1 MVAIKKSNNGKNTSS
16 NMSKTDSAALKS
28 ILTITPDIIFVKDKD
43 LRYTTVSDSF
53 ISYAGKNSLDEILG
67 KTDEEIYANSKLAAK
82 YRAQDLEMLVSGKSE
97 VNFVTLLPDTD
108 GHSRYAFAKKQLLLD
123 EDGNPI
129 GIFGLIRETAK
140 EYLDK
145 QSYEQELDFLLDTNK
160 NTYCLE
166 LIDVDNWEIVRERRR
181 TVDGYKFPLF
191 KEIEVFCYVAHDGI
205 SDIESD
211 AFNFYKNFSKEYITE
226 IFNKGRRDI
235 VMEYRRI
242 LPNGKI
248 RWVQDIIKFLV
259 NPENNHLSVAL
270 ISRDIDERKREEQ
283 ELHKAAET
291 DEMTGLLNRASIT
304 KKITTFLGTEGVD
317 GSHHLLM
324 IDVDNFKQLND
335 TKGHQ
340 EGDKLL
346 IELAKTIKSCFRN
359 TDLVGRVGGD
369 EFFVF
374 MKHCPNRN
382 ITERKTLAL
391 MDAVNEICLP
401 FKDIGICISVGI
413 SNYPADGIAL
423 SELYKKADDALY
435 YSKQHGKH
443 SYTFAED
450 IC

>member
-1 MVAIKKSNNGKNTSS
+1 MKKAAQKKSVSS
-16 NMSKTDSAALKS
+16 AKFNSAAFKALLS
-28 ILTITPDIIFVKDKD
+28 ITPDIVFIKDKD
-43 LRYTTVSDSF
+43 LKYINISDSF
-53 ISYAGKNSLDEILG
+53 VAYAGKKSKDEIIG

-82 YRAQDLEMLVSGKSE
+82 YRTQDLEMLVSGKSE
-97 VNFVTLLPDTD
+97 VNFVTLLPDSD

-166 LIDVDNWEIVRERRR
+166 LIDVDNWQIVRERRR

-191 KEIEVFCYVAHDGI
+191 KEIEVFCYVANEGV

-211 AFNFYKNFSKEYITE
+211 AFSFYKNFSKQYIE
-226 IFNKGRRDI
+226 DIFKNGRRDI

-242 LPNGKI
+242 LPNGRV

-283 ELHKAAET
+283 ELHKAAEI

-304 KKITTFLGTEGVD
+304 KKITAFLGTEGAD
-317 GSHHLLM
+317 SSHHLLM
-324 IDVDNFKQLND
+324 IDVDNFKKLND

-340 EGDKLL
+340 AGDKLL
-346 IELAKTIKSCFRN
+346 ISLAQTVKSCFRN

-374 MKHCPNRN
+374 MKHCPHKN
-382 ITERKTLAL
+382 ITEKKAEAL
-391 MDAVNEICLP
+391 IKAVDEICLP
-401 FKDIGICISVGI
+401 YKDIGICISVGI

-435 YSKQHGKH
+435 YAKQHGKH
-443 SYTFAED
+443 SFVFAED
-450 IC
+450 IK

>member
-1 MVAIKKSNNGKNTSS
+1 MKNQSTKDFFNSA
-16 NMSKTDSAALKS
+16 KFDSAAFKALMS
-28 ILTITPDIIFVKDKD
+28 ITPDIIFIKDKN
-43 LRYTTVSDSF
+43 LKYTNVSDSF
-53 ISYAGKNSLDEILG
+53 IAYAGKASKDEIIG
-67 KTDEEIYANSKLAAK
+67 KTDEEIYSSSKTASK
-82 YRAQDLEMLVSGKSE
+82 YRSQDLEMLVSGKSE
-97 VNFVTLLPDTD
+97 VNFVTLLPDSE
-108 GHSRYAFAKKQLLLD
+108 GNSRYAFAKKQLLTD

-166 LIDVDNWEIVRERRR
+166 LIDVDNWQIIRERRR
-181 TVDGYKFPLF
+181 TVEGYKYPLF
-191 KEIEVFCYVAHDGI
+191 KEIEVFCYVANEGV

-211 AFNFYKNFSKEYITE
+211 AFSFYKSFSKQYIKE
-226 IFNKGRRDI
+226 IFNNGRRDI

-242 LPNGKI
+242 LPNGKV

-283 ELHKAAET
+283 ELHKAAEF

-304 KKITTFLGTEGVD
+304 KKITTFLGTEGAD

-324 IDVDNFKQLND
+324 LDIDNFKRLND

-346 IELAKTIKSCFRN
+346 IDIARTVKACFRN

-374 MKHCPNRN
+374 MKHCPHRS
-382 ITERKTLAL
+382 ITERKASAL
-391 MDAVNEICLP
+391 MEAVDEICLP
-401 FKDIGICISVGI
+401 YSELGVCVSVGI

-435 YSKQHGKH
+435 YAKQHGKH
-443 SYTFAED
+443 SFVFAED
-450 IC
+450 IK

>member
-1 MVAIKKSNNGKNTSS
+1 MKKTNQKEFINSAKFDLAAF
-16 NMSKTDSAALKS
+16 KTL
-28 ILTITPDIIFVKDKD
+28 LNITPDIIFIKDKD
-43 LRYTTVSDSF
+43 LRYTNVSDSF
-53 ISYAGKNSLDEILG
+53 VSYAGKKNKDEIIG

-82 YRAQDLEMLVSGKSE
+82 YRIQDLEMLVSGKSE
-97 VNFVTLLPDTD
+97 VNFVTLLPDSND
-108 GHSRYAFAKKQLLLD
+108 HSRYAFAKKQLLLD

-166 LIDVDNWEIVRERRR
+166 LIDVDNWQIVRERRR
-181 TVDGYKFPLF
+181 TVEGYKFPLF
-191 KEIEVFCYVAHDGI
+191 KEIEVFCYVANEGI

-211 AFNFYKNFSKEYITE
+211 AFSFYKNFSKQFIED
-226 IFNKGRRDI
+226 IFKNGRRDI

-242 LPNGKI
+242 LPNGKV

-259 NPENNHLSVAL
+259 NPENDHLSVAL

-283 ELHKAAET
+283 ELHKAAEF

-304 KKITTFLGTEGVD
+304 KKITAFLGTEGAD
-317 GSHHLLM
+317 SSHHLLM
-324 IDVDNFKQLND
+324 IDVDNFKKLND

-346 IELAKTIKSCFRN
+346 IDLANTMKSCFRN

-374 MKHCPNRN
+374 MKHCPHGN
-382 ITERKTLAL
+382 ITEKKALAL
-391 MDAVNEICLP
+391 MEAVDEICAP
-401 FKDIGICISVGI
+401 FKDIGVCISVGI

-435 YSKQHGKH
+435 YAKQHGKH
-443 SYTFAED
+443 SFVFAKD
-450 IC
+450 IK

>member
-1 MVAIKKSNNGKNTSS
+1 MKNQNPKEFINSAKFDLAAFKSLLN
-16 NMSKTDSAALKS
+16 
-28 ILTITPDIIFVKDKD
+28 ITPDIVFIKDKN
-43 LRYTTVSDSF
+43 LRYTNVSDSF
-53 ISYAGKNSLDEILG
+53 IAYAGKKSKDEIIG
-67 KTDEEIYANSKLAAK
+67 KTDEEIYSNSKLAAK
-82 YRAQDLEMLVSGKSE
+82 YRVQDLEMLASEKSE
-97 VNFVTLLPDTD
+97 VNFVTLLPDSD

-166 LIDVDNWEIVRERRR
+166 LIDVDNWQIVRERRR
-181 TVDGYKFPLF
+181 TVDGYKFPTF
-191 KEIEVFCYVAHDGI
+191 KEIEIFCYVASEGV

-211 AFNFYKNFSKEYITE
+211 AFSFYKNFSKRYIE
-226 IFNKGRRDI
+226 DIFKNGRRDI

-242 LPNGKI
+242 LPNGKV

-270 ISRDIDERKREEQ
+270 ISRDIDERKKEEQ
-283 ELHKAAET
+283 ELHKAAEI

-304 KKITTFLGTEGVD
+304 KKITTFLGTEGAD
-317 GSHHLLM
+317 SSHHLIM
-324 IDVDNFKQLND
+324 IDIDNFKKLND
-335 TKGHQ
+335 TKGHP

-346 IELAKTIKSCFRN
+346 VNLAQTIKSCFRT

-374 MKHCPNRN
+374 MKHCPHRD
-382 ITERKTLAL
+382 ITEKKALAL
-391 MDAVNEICLP
+391 MKAVDEICLP
-401 FKDIGICISVGI
+401 YKDLNVCISVGI
-413 SNYPADGIAL
+413 SNYPTDGMVL
-423 SELYKKADDALY
+423 SELYKRADDALY
-435 YSKQHGKH
+435 YAKQHGKH
-443 SYTFAED
+443 SFTFAED
-450 IC
+450 IK

>member
-1 MVAIKKSNNGKNTSS
+1 MKKAAQKNSVSTAKF
-16 NMSKTDSAALKS
+16 NSAAFKS
-28 ILTITPDIIFVKDKD
+28 LLSITPDIVFIKDKD
-43 LRYTTVSDSF
+43 LKYINISDSF
-53 ISYAGKNSLDEILG
+53 VAYAGKKSKDEIIG

-97 VNFVTLLPDTD
+97 VNFVTLLPDSD

-166 LIDVDNWEIVRERRR
+166 LIDVDNWQIVRERRR

-191 KEIEVFCYVAHDGI
+191 KEIEVFCYVANEGV

-211 AFNFYKNFSKEYITE
+211 AFSFYKNFSKQYIE
-226 IFNKGRRDI
+226 DIFKNGRRDI

-242 LPNGKI
+242 LPNGRV

-283 ELHKAAET
+283 ELHKAAEI

-304 KKITTFLGTEGVD
+304 KKITAFLGTD
-317 GSHHLLM
+317 GADSSHHLLM
-324 IDVDNFKQLND
+324 IDVDNFKKLND

-340 EGDKLL
+340 AGDKLL
-346 IELAKTIKSCFRN
+346 ISLAQTVKSCFRN

-374 MKHCPNRN
+374 MKHCPHKN
-382 ITERKTLAL
+382 ITEKKAEAL
-391 MDAVNEICLP
+391 IKAVDEICLP
-401 FKDIGICISVGI
+401 YKDIGICISVGI

-435 YSKQHGKH
+435 YAKQHGKH
-443 SYTFAED
+443 SFVFAED
-450 IC
+450 IK